1 MVAGPLPKI
10 QTRLHDF
17 LGCYDVGERKRCD
30 VPEELLHGVA
40 SFREACPTAG
50 IYPNSS
56 PEANEKP
63 LPRWQGLVTK
73 QDISIQSHS
82 QGSTLFDNVVDNP

>member
-1 MVAGPLPKI
+1 MNHNS
-10 QTRLHDF
+10 R
-17 LGCYDVGERKRCD
+17 YDVGERKRCD

-50 IYPNSS
+50 ILPNSS

-73 QDISIQSHS
+73 HDISIQSHS